1 MKKIY
6 YLYMVL
12 MAISIGFASCNNE
25 WEDEQY
31 VQMASFKAEPNTQGV
46 TFAYVRYKSEG
57 KVVYQLPVV
66 ISGSTPSTETRTV
79 HVGLDSDTLK
89 LLNVDQYG
97 HRENLYFRQ
106 LTPEYYNMP
115 ETIEVPAGQRTATIP
130 IEFSLEDLDQSDK
143 WVLPLQILDDPQ
155 YNYVANPNKYYRR
168 AMLRI
173 NPFNDYSGKYSAA
186 LTKIFIAPDKT
197 HPLSMPEIRT
207 YVVNENTIF
216 MYAGLRGIDY
226 EDRKLYKIFIEFTD
240 EIIDIQKK
248 KLRIYTDNPLIKLKV
263 NGEPYYTIEEE
274 MDATKKYMKHIY
286 ITLGID
292 YEFEDYNTIPGYP
305 MKYTVTGSMAMQRDL
320 NTLIPDE
327 DQQIQW

>member
-1 MKKIY
+1 MKKVY
-6 YLYMVL
+6 YLYMAM
-12 MAISIGFASCNNE
+12 MAIAIGFVSCNNE

-46 TFAYVRYKSEG
+46 TFAYVRYKPEG
-57 KVVYQLPVV
+57 KVIYQLPVI
-66 ISGSTPSTETRTV
+66 ISGSTPSTQTRTV
-79 HVGLDSDTLK
+79 HIGLDPDTLA

-106 LTPEYYNMP
+106 LTPEYYSMP

-173 NPFNDYSGKYSAA
+173 NPFNDYSGKYSAS
-186 LTKIFIAPDKT
+186 LTKIFIAPDMT
-197 HPLSMPEIRT
+197 HPLSMSEIRT
-207 YVVNENTIF
+207 YVVDENTIF

-248 KLRIYTDNPLIKLKV
+248 KLRIYTDNQLINLKV
-263 NGEPYYTIEEE
+263 NGEPYYTVEEE

-292 YEFEDYNTIPGYP
+292 YEFEDYTTIPGHP